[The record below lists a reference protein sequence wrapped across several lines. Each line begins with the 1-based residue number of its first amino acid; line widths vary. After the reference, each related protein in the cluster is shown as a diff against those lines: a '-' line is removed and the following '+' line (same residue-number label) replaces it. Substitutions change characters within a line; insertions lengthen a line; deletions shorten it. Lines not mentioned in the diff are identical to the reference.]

1 MLCCLNPDCPN
12 PLNPDGINYCQSCGT
27 PLVSLLRGHY
37 RVTNVLSN
45 EGGFGKTYLA
55 EDVDKLNERCVVKQL
70 APKVQGT
77 WAVKKAI
84 ESFQQEAQR
93 LQELGKHQQIPTLLA
108 YFEEAHYLYLV
119 QEFIDGQNLLR
130 ELQQRGVYGEI
141 AIRKLLLN
149 LLPVLQFIHEHGVIH
164 RDIKPQNIMR
174 RSPFSQPKLQKRKN
188 FSSLL
193 GVIEGELVLID
204 FGASKQ
210 LSETVRTKPGTTIG
224 THGYSPLEQMQDG
237 EAHPASDLF
246 SLGATCFH
254 LMTGVTPARLWT
266 ENGYSW
272 VTSWRQYLKSP
283 ISNGLGKVIDKLL
296 KKEIRE
302 RYQSANEVLQDLSS
316 YLSVPPPSSQP
327 SLLQRGL
334 LLGTSILFLGF
345 GGIWYMKDS
354 PLLNP
359 LAENQSSPLK
369 TLNGHSNLVTAV
381 AVSGNSKSV
390 TLASSS
396 FDTTVKLWNLVT
408 KKEIATLEAYAGSV
422 HSVAISPD
430 GQIVA
435 SGNGD
440 NTIKLWNP
448 LTKKE
453 IRTLYGHSSSVES
466 VTISP
471 DSKILASGSFDGTIK
486 LWELATGKEIATL
499 KEHTSPVKSLAFSS
513 VREAS
518 PQGFRQT
525 LASGS
530 EDCTVKLWNVQSQ
543 QVIRTLKGHSE
554 AIRSVAISPIPRQ
567 IEFGGILASS
577 SADDTIKLW
586 NLSTGKEIYTFKG
599 HKYSVN
605 SVAFTS
611 DGKTLA
617 SGSSDHTIKL
627 WDIKTRREIR
637 TFKSPSK
644 EVTSVVFSPDDKTL
658 ISGSADGSI
667 HIWPIKL

>member
-27 PLVSLLRGHY
+27 PLVPLLRGHY
-37 RVTNVLSN
+37 RVTNVLSD

-77 WAVKKAI
+77 WAIKKAI

-130 ELQQRGVYGEI
+130 ELQQRGAYGEI

-174 RSPFSQPKLQKRKN
+174 RSPFSPTNLQKRKN
-188 FSSLL
+188 LSSLL
-193 GVIEGELVLID
+193 GTIEGELVLID

-210 LSETVRTKPGTTIG
+210 LSETVKTKPGTTIG
-224 THGYSPLEQMQDG
+224 TRGYSPLEQMQDG

-254 LMTGVTPARLWT
+254 LMTGVSPATLWT

-272 VTSWRQYLKSP
+272 MTSWRQYLKSP

-296 KKEIRE
+296 KKAIRE

-316 YLSVPPPSSQP
+316 YSLVTPQSSQ
-327 SLLQRGL
+327 SFLLQRGL
-334 LLGTSILFLGF
+334 LLSTTILFLGF

-354 PLLNP
+354 SLLNP
-359 LAENQSSPLK
+359 LAESQSSPLK
-369 TLNGHSNLVTAV
+369 TLNGHSNLVTSV
-381 AVSGNSKSV
+381 AVSSTSKSAM
-390 TLASSS
+390 LASSS

-408 KKEIATLEAYAGSV
+408 KTEIATLEGNAGSV

-435 SGNGD
+435 SGNGN

-448 LTKKE
+448 FTKKE
-453 IRTLYGHSSSVES
+453 IRTLYGHSSSVEV

-486 LWELATGKEIATL
+486 LWKLATGEEIATL
-499 KEHTSPVKSLAFSS
+499 KEHFSPVKSLAFTFD
-513 VREAS
+513 
-518 PQGFRQT
+518 GQT

-530 EDCTVKLWNVQSQ
+530 EDCTVKLWNLQTQ
-543 QVIRTLKGHSE
+543 QVIRTLRGHSE
-554 AIRSVAISPIPRQ
+554 PVRSVAISPISPNLN
-567 IEFGGILASS
+567 EFGGILATS

-586 NLSTGKEIYTFKG
+586 NLSTGEEIYTFKG

-605 SVAFTS
+605 SVAFSS
-611 DGKTLA
+611 DGETLA
-617 SGSSDHTIKL
+617 SGSSDNTIKL
-627 WDIKTRREIR
+627 WDIKTKREIR
-637 TFKSPSK
+637 TFKNPSK
-644 EVTSVVFSPDDKTL
+644 EVTSVAFSPDRKTL

-667 HIWPIKL
+667 NIWDVTFNHSS

>member
-1 MLCCLNPDCPN
+1 MLCCLNPDCLN

-37 RVTNVLSN
+37 RVTNVLSD

-77 WAVKKAI
+77 WAIKKAI

-119 QEFIDGQNLLR
+119 QEFIDGQTLLR
-130 ELQQRGVYGEI
+130 ELQQRGSYGEI

-174 RSPFSQPKLQKRKN
+174 RSPFSQTITQKRKN
-188 FSSLL
+188 LSSLL
-193 GVIEGELVLID
+193 GTIEGDLVLID

-210 LSETVRTKPGTTIG
+210 LSETVKTKPGTTIG
-224 THGYSPLEQMQDG
+224 TRGYSSLEQMQDG

-254 LMTGVTPARLWT
+254 LMTGISPAILWT

-272 VTSWRQYLKSP
+272 MNSWRQYLKSP

-316 YLSVPPPSSQP
+316 HLSVQSSSTQL
-327 SLLQRGL
+327 SRLQKSL
-334 LLGTSILFLGF
+334 LLGTSILFLGL
-345 GGIWYMKDS
+345 GSIWYVKDFS
-354 PLLNP
+354 LLHP
-359 LAENQSSPLK
+359 VAESQSAPIK

-381 AVSGNSKSV
+381 AVSDKTKNIM
-390 TLASSS
+390 LASSS
-396 FDTTVKLWNLVT
+396 FDTTVKLWNLT
-408 KKEIATLEAYAGSV
+408 TQTEIATLESYAGSV

-448 LTKKE
+448 LTKQE
-453 IRTLYGHSSSVES
+453 IRTLYGHSSSVEV

-471 DSKILASGSFDGTIK
+471 DSQILASGSFDGTIK

-499 KEHTSPVKSLAFSS
+499 KEHTSQIKSLAFTFD
-513 VREAS
+513 
-518 PQGFRQT
+518 GQT

-530 EDCTVKLWNVQSQ
+530 EDHTVKLWDIKNQ

-554 AIRSVAISPIPRQ
+554 PVRSVAISPISPHS
-567 IEFGGILASS
+567 EFGGILASS

-586 NLSTGKEIYTFKG
+586 NLSTGEEIYTFKG

-605 SVAFTS
+605 SVAFSS
-611 DGKTLA
+611 DGRTLA
-617 SGSSDHTIKL
+617 SGSSDNTIKL
-627 WDIKTRREIR
+627 WDIKNKREIL
-637 TFKSPSK
+637 TFKNPSK
-644 EVTSVVFSPDDKTL
+644 EVTSVVFSPDNKNL
-658 ISGSADGSI
+658 INGSADGSI
-667 HIWPIKL
+667 NIWEVQKKTYRSPI

>member
-77 WAVKKAI
+77 WAIKKAI

-119 QEFIDGQNLLR
+119 QEFIDGQNLLK
-130 ELQQRGVYGEI
+130 ELQQRGAYGEI

-174 RSPFSQPKLQKRKN
+174 RSPFSQTNLQKRKN
-188 FSSLL
+188 LSSLL
-193 GVIEGELVLID
+193 GSIEGDLVLID

-210 LSETVRTKPGTTIG
+210 LSETVKTKPGTTIG
-224 THGYSPLEQMQDG
+224 TRGYSSLEQMQDG

-254 LMTGVTPARLWT
+254 LMTGISPAILWT

-272 VTSWRQYLKSP
+272 MTSWRQYLKSP

-302 RYQSANEVLQDLSS
+302 RYQSVNEVLQDLSS
-316 YLSVPPPSSQP
+316 HLSVRSSSPQL
-327 SLLQRGL
+327 SLLQKSL

-345 GGIWYMKDS
+345 GGMWYMKDS
-354 PLLNP
+354 SLLNP
-359 LAENQSSPLK
+359 VAESQSAPLK

-381 AVSGNSKSV
+381 AVSDKSQN
-390 TLASSS
+390 TMLASSS
-396 FDTTVKLWNLVT
+396 FDTTVKLWNLT
-408 KKEIATLEAYAGSV
+408 TQTEIATLEGYAGSV

-448 LTKKE
+448 LTKKQ
-453 IRTLYGHSSSVES
+453 IRTLYGHSSSVEV

-471 DSKILASGSFDGTIK
+471 DSQILASGSFDGTIK

-499 KEHTSPVKSLAFSS
+499 KEHISPVKSLAFTFD
-513 VREAS
+513 
-518 PQGFRQT
+518 GQT

-530 EDCTVKLWNVQSQ
+530 EDCTVKLWDIKNQ

-554 AIRSVAISPIPRQ
+554 PVRSVVISPISPNR
-567 IEFGGILASS
+567 EFGGLLASS

-586 NLSTGKEIYTFKG
+586 NLSTGEEIYTFKG

-605 SVAFTS
+605 SVAFSS
-611 DGKTLA
+611 DGRTLA
-617 SGSSDHTIKL
+617 SGSSDNTIKL
-627 WDIKTRREIR
+627 WDIKTKREIR
-637 TFKSPSK
+637 TFKNPSK
-644 EVTSVVFSPDDKTL
+644 EVTSVVFSPNNKTL
-658 ISGSADGSI
+658 INGSADGSI
-667 HIWPIKL
+667 NIWDVKL

>member
-27 PLVSLLRGHY
+27 LLVPLLRGHY
-37 RVTNVLSN
+37 RVTNVLSD

-77 WAVKKAI
+77 WAIKKAI

-108 YFEEAHYLYLV
+108 YFEEEHYLYLV
-119 QEFIDGQNLLR
+119 QEFIDGQNLSR
-130 ELQQRGVYGEI
+130 ELQQRGTYGEI

-149 LLPVLQFIHEHGVIH
+149 LLPVLQFIHEYGVIH

-174 RSPFSQPKLQKRKN
+174 RSPFSQPKFQKKKN
-188 FSSLL
+188 LSSVL
-193 GVIEGELVLID
+193 GTIEGELVLID

-210 LSETVRTKPGTTIG
+210 LTETVKTKPGTTIG
-224 THGYSPLEQMQDG
+224 TRGYSPLEQMQDG

-254 LMTGVTPARLWT
+254 LMTGVSPAILWT

-272 VTSWRQYLKSP
+272 TIAWRQYLRSP

-316 YLSVPPPSSQP
+316 HLSVPPPSSRA
-327 SLLQRGL
+327 SLLRRSL
-334 LLGTSILFLGF
+334 LIGTSILFLGL

-359 LAENQSSPLK
+359 LAESPSSPLK

-381 AVSGNSKSV
+381 AVSGTSKSV
-390 TLASSS
+390 ILASSS

-408 KKEIATLEAYAGSV
+408 KTEIATLESYAGSV

-448 LTKKE
+448 FTKKE
-453 IRTLYGHSSSVES
+453 IRTLYGHSSSVEV

-471 DSKILASGSFDGTIK
+471 DSQILASGSFDGTIK

-499 KEHTSPVKSLAFSS
+499 KEHTSSVKSLAFTFDG
-513 VREAS
+513 E
-518 PQGFRQT
+518 T

-530 EDCTVKLWNVQSQ
+530 EDYTIKLWNLKSQ
-543 QVIRTLKGHSE
+543 QVIRSLTGHSE
-554 AIRSVAISPIPRQ
+554 PVRSVAISPISPNL
-567 IEFGGILASS
+567 EFGGILASS

-586 NLSTGKEIYTFKG
+586 NLSTGEEIYTFKG
-599 HKYSVN
+599 HRYSVN
-605 SVAFTS
+605 SLAFTS
-611 DGKTLA
+611 DGKILA
-617 SGSSDHTIKL
+617 SGSSDNTIKL
-627 WDIKTRREIR
+627 WDIKTKREIR
-637 TFKSPSK
+637 TYKSLSK
-644 EVTSVVFSPDDKTL
+644 EVTSVVFSPDNKTL
-658 ISGSADGSI
+658 IGGSADGSVN
-667 HIWPIKL
+667 IWQVKL